1 MSKKS
6 ELYRFLYA
14 DFIDVYNLYYI
25 CRKYTDNFDKIEHYI
40 ISNNKKIHKYFKF
53 NSVKGKYC

>member
-40 ISNNKKIHKYFKF
+40 ISNN
-53 NSVKGKYC
+53 